1 MAENQNPSGND
12 SKGDNSK
19 KKDRPPRNSKKKG
32 QGKPPLPQIPKGK
45 GVSLWLVILFGAL
58 IAANY
63 MQQGQGNILTKEVSY
78 SRVIEAIKKDQVAK
92 VTFRGDTLMA
102 NLKSS
107 APLPQESVK
116 AKTTGKSPDKTIQ
129 LVTPLPPL
137 ESPEL
142 LPLLEQKGIEI
153 VAVKDDGST
162 WINILISFLPWIF
175 IIGFFY
181 FTSRNLK
188 SKMGGVGQPPFMG
201 GGKSHEIDPT
211 MPQKTFEDVAG
222 AKNAKRDLQEVVD
235 FLKTPERFTEMGAE
249 LPRGVLMVGPPGT
262 GKTLMAKA
270 VAGEA
275 GVPFFSMSG
284 SEFIELYVGMGAS
297 RVRKLFEEA
306 KAKAPAI
313 IFIDEIDSI
322 GRSRGTGLGGGH
334 DEREQT
340 LNQILAEMDGFGTG
354 ESVVVLA
361 ATNRPDVLDSALTR
375 PGRFD
380 RQVVMDLPLVHAREA
395 ILKIHLKKI
404 PLNEE
409 IDTNHLAKITPGF
422 SGAELKNLVNE
433 AALIAA
439 RAGEKKV
446 NSKHFSLARDKVLMG
461 NPRDEHLSE
470 EQKRVI
476 AVHESGHALVALLT
490 KGSNP
495 VTKMTIIPRGRALGF
510 TEQTPEED
518 MINQSKSYLMA
529 QLAILL
535 GGRVA
540 EEVMIGE
547 ITTGAQDDLKRATKM
562 ARAMVANFGMSSSF
576 GLLAV
581 EMGEEHAFL
590 GREISK
596 PKNFSEETSRKID
609 NEICQ
614 ILNERKSYVSNL
626 LNHHKD
632 TLERLSQ
639 RLFEEETL
647 EKSDIYEI
655 AGIELPTPKPQGKE
669 QEETRS

>member
-1 MAENQNPSGND
+1 MADEQKSSQNETP
-12 SKGDNSK
+12 K
-19 KKDRPPRNSKKKG
+19 KE
-32 QGKPPLPQIPKGK
+32 GKRKQPPLPPMPKGK
-45 GVSLWLVILFGAL
+45 GISLWLLVLFGAL
-58 IAANY
+58 FAANY
-63 MQQGQGNILTKEVSY
+63 MQQGQGKFLTKESSY
-78 SRVIEAIKKDQVAK
+78 SKVIQAIKSDQVQK
-92 VTFRGDTLMA
+92 VTFKGHMLLA
-102 NLKSS
+102 ELKGGRKE
-107 APLPQESVK
+107 ARPEK
-116 AKTTGKSPDKTIQ
+116 EKEKTVQ
-129 LVTPLPPL
+129 LVTPLPPV

-142 LPLLEQKGIEI
+142 LKLLEERGIEI
-153 VAVKDDGST
+153 VAEREDSNT
-162 WINILISFLPWIF
+162 WINILISFLPWLF

-181 FTSRNLK
+181 FTSRNLNK
-188 SKMGGVGQPPFMG
+188 RIGGGQGMPPFMG
-201 GGKSHEIDPT
+201 NAKSHEIDAT
-211 MPQKTFEDVAG
+211 LPQKSFADVAG

-235 FLKTPERFTEMGAE
+235 FLKTPDRFTEMGAE

-380 RQVVMDLPLVHAREA
+380 RQVVMDLPLVQAREE

-404 PLNEE
+404 PINEE

-433 AALIAA
+433 AALIAT

-446 NSKHFSLARDKVLMG
+446 TAKHFSLARDKVLMG
-461 NPRDEHLSE
+461 NPRDEHLTE
-470 EQKRVI
+470 KQKKVI
-476 AVHESGHALVALLT
+476 AIHESGHALVALLT
-490 KGSNP
+490 QEASP

-518 MINQSKSYLMA
+518 MINQTKGYLMA

-540 EEVMIGE
+540 EELMIGE

-590 GREISK
+590 GREISR

-609 NEICQ
+609 QEICQ
-614 ILNERKSYVSNL
+614 ILNERKTYVTNL
-626 LNHHKD
+626 LTHHKE
-632 TLERLSQ
+632 TLEKLSQ

-655 AGIELPTPKPQGKE
+655 AGLEAPTSNNPA
-669 QEETRS
+669 

>member
-1 MAENQNPSGND
+1 MADKDKSPQKNKKD
-12 SKGDNSK
+12 SSQSTK
-19 KKDRPPRNSKKKG
+19 KKLGSV
-32 QGKPPLPQIPKGK
+32 KPPLPPMPKGK

-58 IAANY
+58 FAANY
-63 MQQGQGNILTKEVSY
+63 MQQGKENILVKEVSY
-78 SRVIEAIKKDQVAK
+78 SRVIEAIKNDQVEK
-92 VTFRGDTLMA
+92 VTFKGDMLMA
-102 NLKSS
+102 DLKSS
-107 APLPQESVK
+107 TPTPEVGTQTSTK
-116 AKTTGKSPDKTIQ
+116 GKTPDKVVQ
-129 LVTPLPPL
+129 LVTPLPPI
-137 ESPEL
+137 ESPKL
-142 LPLLEQKGIEI
+142 LPLLEDKGIEI
-153 VAVKDDGST
+153 VAKRDEGNT

-211 MPQKTFEDVAG
+211 LPQKTFEDVAG

-404 PLNEE
+404 PLAEG

-446 NSKHFSLARDKVLMG
+446 SSEHFSLARDKVLMG

-470 EQKRVI
+470 EQKKVI

-490 KGSNP
+490 PHSNP

-590 GREISK
+590 GREISR

-609 NEICQ
+609 QEICQ
-614 ILNERKSYVSNL
+614 ILNERKTYVTNL

-632 TLERLSQ
+632 TLGKLSQ
-639 RLFEEETL
+639 RLCEEETL

-655 AGIELPTPKPQGKE
+655 AGITPPPSKPS
-669 QEETRS
+669 EEVQS